1 MAGHL
6 LDTNSVIYFFNGE
19 KKISSLIEKAEGD
32 IVISFITKIEMLS
45 FKIDDPV
52 IKKKIEE
59 FLEEIKIILIDEDI
73 IETTI
78 EYRKK
83 FKLKVPDAI
92 ICATAKSLGLTL
104 VTADKL
110 LSKKL
115 KGVNIISPI

>member
-52 IKKKIEE
+52 IKEKIEE